1 MHPLLVYYSQEARGY
16 AAVALACAVG
26 FLCFLDAVEG
36 RRGALGWAVAS
47 AVALGCHYFA
57 IFPVAIEAVILLA
70 RRGRA
75 ALPALAGV
83 GVVGAGLLPLV
94 LEQLGGGHSDNVT
107 AGAAWRRA

>member
-26 FLCFLDAVEG
+26 FFCFLDAVEG

-57 IFPVAIEAVILLA
+57 IFPIAIEAAILLA

-75 ALPALAGV
+75 RCPR
-83 GVVGAGLLPLV
+83 
-94 LEQLGGGHSDNVT
+94 
-107 AGAAWRRA
+107 WRRSAWSAAACCRSCSSSSAAGTATT

>member
-26 FLCFLDAVEG
+26 FMCFLDAVEG
-36 RRGALGWAVAS
+36 GAGRSWWALAS

-57 IFPVAIEAVILLA
+57 IFPVAIEAAILLA

-75 ALPALAGV
+75 ALPALGRRRRWRAS
-83 GVVGAGLLPLV
+83 ALLPLRAP
-94 LEQLGGGHSDNVT
+94 SSSAATT
-107 AGAAWRRA
+107 ART